1 MPKLD
6 DDADETSFVEDE
18 DDDDEEDEEQQNNH
32 LDDESSCRRRQAT
45 GQTESG
51 GIKDALRACCCCC
64 CSRSDDIQK
73 PVIPVDPENGTV
85 ISVGSHVPPKE
96 TFCDKFM
103 DVWRW
108 FRSHLKSFIYCFW
121 FENGIMLCIIIN
133 TLCLA
138 LDSPGIS
145 KDMDAVLSKINDVS
159 INKVY
164 KTYTVKCI
172 VFSFS

>member
-45 GQTESG
+45 GQMESG
-51 GIKDALRACCCCC
+51 GIKDALRACCCC

-164 KTYTVKCI
+164 RTYTVKCI